1 MDKFRAIR
9 LFVRL
14 AELGSFTRLGEEM
27 SLSKS
32 MVSKEISRLEENIG
46 ARLIQR
52 STRNLQLTQAGLE
65 YLERCRD
72 ILERL
77 ADADAQ
83 AQEDTDTLRGRLK
96 INAPMALGI
105 TDLSHMFAE
114 FMQAYP
120 EIELDIHLG
129 DEFIDLIEHG
139 FDLGFRAVSRPFDSN
154 YIGRFLTRFS
164 YRICAAPTYL
174 AKHPAIQRIEDLK
187 AHNCFVY
194 SYYPSKNTWPLES
207 GISIQGNLRVN
218 NTLFMME
225 CIKQGLGIGFIPDFA
240 CQDALDNGDVVEL
253 LPDAERPSLD
263 LYALYPARQFVPPRL
278 SRCVAF
284 IEQWF
289 NTHRLTHTSS
299 T

>member
-14 AELGSFTRLGEEM
+14 ADLGSFTRLAEEM
-27 SLSKS
+27 NLSKS
-32 MVSKEISRLEENIG
+32 MVSKELSRLEDSIG

-52 STRNLQLTQAGLE
+52 STRNLQLTQAGVD

-77 ADADAQ
+77 DDADALVQ
-83 AQEDTDTLRGRLK
+83 QRTDAPRGKLK

-105 TDLSHMFAE
+105 TDLSRMFAE

-120 EIELDIHLG
+120 EIELDIHLS

-139 FDLGFRAVSRPFDSN
+139 FDLGFRAVSKPFDSN
-154 YIGRFLTRFS
+154 YIGRFLTRFG
-164 YRICAAPTYL
+164 YRICAAPAYL
-174 AKHPAIQRIEDLK
+174 AQHPSIQRVEDLK

-194 SYYPSKNTWPLES
+194 SYYPSRNTWPLET
-207 GISIQGNLRVN
+207 GISIQGSLRVN

-225 CIKQGLGIGFIPDFA
+225 IIRQGHGIGFVPDFA
-240 CQDALDNGDVVEL
+240 CMDALDKGEVVEV
-253 LPDAERPSLD
+253 LPAVERPSLD
-263 LYALYPARQFVPPRL
+263 LYALYPARQFAPPRL
-278 SRCVAF
+278 LHCVEF
-284 IEQWF
+284 IERWF
-289 NTHRLTHTSS
+289 KANRLAHS
-299 T
+299 